1 MQRYRQRFSTHEMDQ
16 ETMDRLMR
24 LPDPCARRQAILT
37 SFGCY
42 SLSTVMLK
50 IWNASDEEKRAIEAR
65 IVEVLNDPAL
75 DVLPGA
81 GVESAAGD

>member
-1 MQRYRQRFSTHEMDQ
+1 
-16 ETMDRLMR
+16 MDRLMR
-24 LPDPCARRQAILT
+24 LPDPCAKRQAILA

-50 IWNASDEEKRAIEAR
+50 IWNAPDEEKRAFEAR

-75 DVLPGA
+75 DDAPGST
-81 GVESAAGD
+81 SAAT